1 MKPSRVAVALLALI
15 FGAGS
20 AAAFQEPS
28 LAEIAKQEKKRRK
41 AAAKAAEQPTRT
53 ITETELK
60 TAPGSTANPVVD
72 APAEPG
78 AAAPT
83 ASPGA
88 SPAAAEKTDDQLRD
102 EKRVEIQKKIDEQ
115 KERMEKVRKMMD
127 DAQLELNDLA
137 NQTVG
142 GRRSALLKLVEDG
155 NTELAAC
162 EARISDLEE
171 QARRA
176 GVSVSR

>member
-1 MKPSRVAVALLALI
+1 MKPSRLAVALLALT

-41 AAAKAAEQPTRT
+41 AAAKAAERPTRT
-53 ITETELK
+53 ITEVELK
-60 TAPGSTANPVVD
+60 TAPGTTANPVVD
-72 APAEPG
+72 APGEPG
-78 AAAPT
+78 TATPA

-88 SPAAAEKTDDQLRD
+88 SPEKTDDQVRD

-115 KERMEKVRKMMD
+115 KGRMDKVRQLMA
-127 DAQLELNDLA
+127 DAQAELNDLS
-137 NQTVG
+137 NQTMG
-142 GRRSALLKLVEDG
+142 GRRAALLKLVEDA
-155 NTELAAC
+155 NAELAAC

>member
-60 TAPGSTANPVVD
+60 AGPGTAANPVVD
-72 APAEPG
+72 APAEAG
-78 AAAPT
+78 AAAPA

-88 SPAAAEKTDDQLRD
+88 SPEKTDDQVRD
-102 EKRVEIQKKIDEQ
+102 EKRAEIQKKIDEQ
-115 KERMEKVRKMMD
+115 KERMDKVRQLMA
-127 DAQLELNDLA
+127 DAQLELNDLS
-137 NQTVG
+137 NQTMG
-142 GRRSALLKLVEDG
+142 GRRAALLKLVDDG
-155 NTELAAC
+155 NAELAAC

-176 GVSVSR
+176 GIPVSR

>member
-15 FGAGS
+15 FGAGT

-53 ITETELK
+53 ITEAELK
-60 TAPGSTANPVVD
+60 AAPGTTANPVVD

-78 AAAPT
+78 TATPG

-88 SPAAAEKTDDQLRD
+88 SPEKTDDQLRD

-115 KERMEKVRKMMD
+115 KERMAKVRKMMD
-127 DAQLELNDLA
+127 DAQLELNDLS
-137 NQTVG
+137 NQTMG
-142 GRRSALLKLVEDG
+142 GRRTALLKLVDDG
-155 NTELAAC
+155 TAELAAC
-162 EARISDLEE
+162 EARISELEE

-176 GVSVSR
+176 GVPVSR